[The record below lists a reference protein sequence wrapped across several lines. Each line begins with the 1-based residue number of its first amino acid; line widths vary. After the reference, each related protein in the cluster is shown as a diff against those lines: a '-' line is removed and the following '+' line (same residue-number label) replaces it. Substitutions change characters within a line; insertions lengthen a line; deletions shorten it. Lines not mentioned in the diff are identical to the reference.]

1 MNKEQFQ
8 LFPIKTDINKLD
20 HLSIGGC
27 DTNEL
32 VKEFGTPLYIYDEF
46 TLTEMCKIFSKEFKS
61 RYPNTEI
68 VYASKAFS
76 NLSILPCTNPT

>member
-46 TLTEMCKIFSKEFKS
+46 TLT
-61 RYPNTEI
+61 
-68 VYASKAFS
+68 
-76 NLSILPCTNPT
+76 